1 MAGIVH
7 EVENADL
14 LARVRQ
20 ESANAARQLAE
31 AARLHRGQIVVVGC
45 STSEVVGRRVGSW
58 STPEVG
64 QAIFDGLHSVF
75 GPMGVYIAAQCCEH
89 LNRALIVEHEA
100 VPQLDI
106 VNVVP
111 QPKAGSS
118 FATAAY
124 HTFRHP
130 VAVEEIRDVPEK
142 GGGAGPAGAGPHR
155 RRHCAG
161 GPGASQVHRRRARR
175 V

>member
-7 EVENADL
+7 EVENTDL
-14 LARVRQ
+14 LAQVRQ
-20 ESANAARQLAE
+20 ESAAAARQLAE
-31 AARLHRGQIVVVGC
+31 AARLHKGQIVVVGC
-45 STSEVVGRRVGSW
+45 STSEVVGHRVGSW

-111 QPKAGSS
+111 QRAAPLPPPPITPS
-118 FATAAY
+118 ATRWRWRRSGP
-124 HTFRHP
+124 TP
-130 VAVEEIRDVPEK
+130 VWT
-142 GGGAGPAGAGPHR
+142 
-155 RRHCAG
+155 
-161 GPGASQVHRRRARR
+161 
-175 V
+175 